1 MVTALAMS
9 YAEELCQSHIQVMS
23 VMKDVARASYPPHFS
38 LQQSFNQV
46 SVIIIII
53 IIIIGSA
60 ECRESVR
67 DLRQDWEEEKIVE
80 LLFMKLCEFSF

>member
-23 VMKDVARASYPPHFS
+23 VMKEVARASYPPNFS

-53 IIIIGSA
+53 IGSA
-60 ECRESVR
+60 EGREFVR
-67 DLRQDWEEEKIVE
+67 DLRQDWEEERIVE
-80 LLFMKLCEFSF
+80 LPFIKIK

>member
-1 MVTALAMS
+1 MS

-38 LQQSFNQV
+38 LQQSFHQV

-53 IIIIGSA
+53 IIGSA
-60 ECRESVR
+60 EGREFVR
-67 DLRQDWEEEKIVE
+67 DLRQDWEEEWKE
-80 LLFMKLCEFSF
+80 LLSFRS